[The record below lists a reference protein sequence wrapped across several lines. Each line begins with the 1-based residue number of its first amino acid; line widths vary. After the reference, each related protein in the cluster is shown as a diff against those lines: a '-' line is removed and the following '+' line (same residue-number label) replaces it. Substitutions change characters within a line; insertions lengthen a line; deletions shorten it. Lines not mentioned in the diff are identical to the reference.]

1 MNKADSLQQ
10 FQLAPAKPRRP
21 LRRKLPCSP
30 PMFTKRKGEPFI
42 APVKRTVTI
51 NANCPAPTHSM
62 KAHMQRDRAILTARC
77 AAVVFVVFA
86 GALCVVV
93 RYVGPDKGPYRLP
106 PSGYTSLS
114 KHKTSYVTHAVPR
127 PR

>member
-1 MNKADSLQQ
+1 MA
-10 FQLAPAKPRRP
+10 
-21 LRRKLPCSP
+21 
-30 PMFTKRKGEPFI
+30 MFTMRKGVPFI

-51 NANCPAPTHSM
+51 NANYPAPTHSM
-62 KAHMQRDRAILTARC
+62 KAHMQCLPAIFDTRC

-93 RYVGPDKGPYRLP
+93 RYVGPDKALYRLP
-106 PSGYTSLS
+106 PFGCTSLS